1 MGKKVIQK
9 SGGGLLDVQ
18 KKAEIAVR
26 VVGATLNEDIKSL
39 NKILEESVEDDQVSF
54 LVITGILKLL
64 SKKDPDFRSLV
75 PRDDFHFPQ
84 RYIKR
89 ILSDLEN
96 ILIKREYHDYS
107 VAVIPG
113 HNIDKK
119 EFMDEVFLGIFSNIF
134 VEIFSGNFSRHDG
147 DDAFIVSTNAKTLIV
162 ITLGFELVTEDFRKK
177 LRNVIMDS
185 LDEVYAKS
193 FSGSKTKV
201 WDARRSA
208 MDYFIKQL
216 LVFNDSFLPEDQ
228 KIFLRRWK
236 AWFLLEDHYK
246 IDNKKVNRKNL
257 KSEMLSIYKNLT

>member
-9 SGGGLLDVQ
+9 SGGELLDVQ

-39 NKILEESVEDDQVSF
+39 NKILENNKRDDQVSF
-54 LVITGILKLL
+54 LAITGILKLL
-64 SKKDPDFRSLV
+64 SKKSHFRSLV
-75 PRDDFHFPQ
+75 PEDDFYIPH
-84 RYIKR
+84 RYIKK

-113 HNIDKK
+113 HNISKQ

-236 AWFLLEDHYK
+236 AWFLLEDRYK

-257 KSEMLSIYKNLT
+257 KAEMLSIYKNLT